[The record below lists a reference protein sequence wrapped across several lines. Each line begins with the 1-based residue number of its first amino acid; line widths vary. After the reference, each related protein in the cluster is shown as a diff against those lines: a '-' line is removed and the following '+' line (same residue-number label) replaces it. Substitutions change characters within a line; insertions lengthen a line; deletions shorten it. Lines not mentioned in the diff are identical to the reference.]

1 MLYRPV
7 STDSHFIDEET
18 EAERMGAIACFKIQ
32 GIREWYK
39 TSHPWHSG
47 HGVFHIP
54 GQCPS
59 PKVTMLVTLE
69 FT

>member
-18 EAERMGAIACFKIQ
+18 EAERMGAITCFKIQ

-39 TSHPWHSG
+39 P
-47 HGVFHIP
+47 HIP
-54 GQCPS
+54 GIQAMVYS
-59 PKVTMLVTLE
+59 ISQDNVQVLR
-69 FT
+69 